1 MRSRLFDMEQ
11 SRQDAELSAERRTQV
26 GTGDR
31 SEKIR
36 TYNFPQDRI
45 TDHRVGLT
53 VHNIPDRLDGNLDDI
68 IDAVAYG
75 RRGGAPRSA
84 GVNSRQAAASAASRL
99 SEAGVAE
106 ARFEAEYLVREAAGI
121 SRAAFFADAPVR
133 GETKDTLDRWVGRRA
148 GREPGAYIT
157 GHREFFGREF
167 RVGPGVLIPRPETEL
182 LVELGLRELDRSPHA
197 TVFEAGTGSGA
208 VAVSLA
214 ASRPQARVWRATS
227 ARRRSGTQQPT
238 RACMHPGCSSLPDTL
253 PGRSGLPTSSSRT
266 SPTSPPAKS
275 MGSSRKWRGG
285 NRGSRWTAGRMAC
298 T

>member
-1 MRSRLFDMEQ
+1 M
-11 SRQDAELSAERRTQV
+11 
-26 GTGDR
+26 
-31 SEKIR
+31 
-36 TYNFPQDRI
+36 
-45 TDHRVGLT
+45 
-53 VHNIPDRLDGNLDDI
+53 
-68 IDAVAYG
+68 
-75 RRGGAPRSA
+75 
-84 GVNSRQAAASAASRL
+84 NSRQAAASAASRL

-167 RVGPGVLIPRPETEL
+167 MVGPGVLIPRPETEL

-214 ASRPQARVWRATS
+214 ASRPQARVLAGDFSAEALRYAAANARVHAPRLQFVAGYLARPVRAADVILANLPYIPSGEIDGLEPEVARWEPRLALDGGPDGMHLTGELIADCGERLRPKLLALEVGAGQAPRVAAMAQQAGAATAIVEDLAGIGRVVCARWR
-227 ARRRSGTQQPT
+227 
-238 RACMHPGCSSLPDTL
+238 
-253 PGRSGLPTSSSRT
+253 
-266 SPTSPPAKS
+266 
-275 MGSSRKWRGG
+275 
-285 NRGSRWTAGRMAC
+285 
-298 T
+298 